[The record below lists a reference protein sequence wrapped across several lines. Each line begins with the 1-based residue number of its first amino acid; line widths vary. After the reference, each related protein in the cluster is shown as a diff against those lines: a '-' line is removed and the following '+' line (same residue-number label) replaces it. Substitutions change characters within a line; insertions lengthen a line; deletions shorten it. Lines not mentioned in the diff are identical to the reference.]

1 MSAERLVVAGAIVR
15 RTATGTAELLLAQ
28 RDRPADVAGLW
39 ELPGG
44 KVEPGEGTADA
55 LRRELAEELGVEVE
69 VGDELT
75 GRTAVSATMTL
86 VARHARIVGGRP
98 EPHDHRA
105 LAWVDARRLRALADA
120 GALVPADTV
129 WLPELLPMLGG

>member
-1 MSAERLVVAGAIVR
+1 MAGAIVR

-28 RDRPADVAGLW
+28 RDRPAELAGLW

-55 LRRELAEELGVEVE
+55 LRRELAEELGVEVA
-69 VGDELT
+69 VGDELA
-75 GRTAVSATMTL
+75 GRTAVSPTMTL
-86 VARHARIVGGRP
+86 VARHARIVRGVP

-105 LAWVDARRLRALADA
+105 LAWVDADRLRALADA